1 MEDMSS
7 TAVVEAYN
15 RQVSADPGR
24 TPLYLSA
31 LKAIGCLR
39 GEQDKVVIDIAV
51 QTAYEQGKYAVED
64 VVGAYQYFHL
74 HFDDPN
80 LTEDSIIGKFYAF
93 INSTTQDTE
102 ARQQLWRIGDS
113 RGSARI
119 KAASEDRALLQSC
132 CLETRVRANFDNR
145 CLYCRTSE
153 CLLGGRG
160 SDSG

>member
-7 TAVVEAYN
+7 SAVVEACD
-15 RQVSADPGR
+15 RQVLTDPGR
-24 TPLYLSA
+24 TPMYLSA

-39 GEQDKVVIDIAV
+39 GGQDKEVIDIAV
-51 QTAYEQGKYAVED
+51 QAAYEQGKYAVED

-132 CLETRVRANFDNR
+132 SLETRVRANFHNR

-153 CLLGGRG
+153 RLLGGRG